1 MINVAVSL
9 QLHYNIAVSLPLA
22 SITTANREPLSLQY
36 HYQAIL
42 IFGGETMR
50 FWSMQGGYLILGGGA
65 HGSIFL
71 IGDYASDRTLGFEE
85 FHISSI

>member
-1 MINVAVSL
+1 
-9 QLHYNIAVSLPLA
+9 
-22 SITTANREPLSLQY
+22 
-36 HYQAIL
+36 
-42 IFGGETMR
+42 MR